1 VAQAVPANEI
11 RDIIIGAVLVS
22 LIAGLAYIIPVM
34 GFMFAAFVPLPVML
48 FRIKLGRV
56 NGSLIP
62 AISTAL
68 IYLIYDGRGSDL
80 VMFAG
85 LMILGLFLCE
95 FMERNWSID
104 ATIVFS
110 CGSVIV
116 CGLAFLMI
124 YSSLT
129 GISIESQ
136 AKTYIQKNLEMSL
149 ALYEQMDMPRD
160 TIDLITRSA
169 AQIQYVL
176 IRLTPAMVIMSMLF
190 VAWINMLTSRSVFKR
205 FSVPFP
211 EYGPLNRWKAPEQLV
226 WIAISSGLMLLVPS
240 PALKLIGLN
249 IFLIL
254 LTVYMFQGVAIA
266 SYFFDKKRFPRW
278 ARIVLYTVIFLQQFA
293 LIVVIGL
300 GFFDLWLD
308 FRKLKQEEQPG

>member
-1 VAQAVPANEI
+1 MVQAVPANEI

-22 LIAGLAYIIPVM
+22 LIAGLAYIIPIM

-110 CGSVIV
+110 CGSVII

-124 YSSLT
+124 YGSLT
-129 GISIESQ
+129 GISLEGQ

-149 ALYEQMDMPRD
+149 ALYEQMDMPRE

-169 AQIQYVL
+169 SQIQYVL
-176 IRLTPAMVIMSMLF
+176 
-190 VAWINMLTSRSVFKR
+190 
-205 FSVPFP
+205 
-211 EYGPLNRWKAPEQLV
+211 
-226 WIAISSGLMLLVPS
+226 
-240 PALKLIGLN
+240 
-249 IFLIL
+249 
-254 LTVYMFQGVAIA
+254 
-266 SYFFDKKRFPRW
+266 
-278 ARIVLYTVIFLQQFA
+278 
-293 LIVVIGL
+293 
-300 GFFDLWLD
+300 
-308 FRKLKQEEQPG
+308 